1 MAFTQFTNLDF
12 NTLRSQIKDYLR
24 ANSNFTDFDFEGS
37 NFSTLIDLLA
47 YNSYIT
53 SFNTNMAVNES
64 FIDSATLRE
73 NVVSLARN
81 IGYVPRSK
89 RASIATVSF
98 NVNVATLKS
107 KTVTLSAGVV
117 ALGAAQNGN
126 YIFSIPEDITVNVDN
141 FGIASFNNIKIY
153 EGSYLT
159 KTFSIDAS
167 QPNQKFIIPNAN
179 VDSSTI
185 RVFIHTTVVEE
196 YKQYSNIINVDKN
209 SKIFLLQEVADEKYQ
224 ILFGDNILGKKP
236 TSGSSA
242 VVTYIIT
249 NGKNANGASNF
260 TFSGTLSDNNANA
273 ITSGIS
279 LLTTIQSSQN
289 GDDIEPTDSVK
300 YLGPRVYS
308 TQYRAVTANDYK
320 GLITYLFPNVE
331 SVNAYGGDELTPPQY
346 GKVLISIKPR
356 NGSFLSQFTK
366 DDIKRQLKQYT
377 VAGIEQEI
385 IDLKYLYIE
394 SQINVYYNK
403 SMASN
408 VLDLQSKVY
417 NTIKTYAASSELNN
431 FGGRFKYSKL
441 ISSID
446 NTSSAITSN
455 ITTIKIRRNLQPIL
469 NVPTNY
475 EICYGN
481 AFHLKKTSDNG
492 FGFNIRSSGFTI
504 KNVADTLY
512 LTDRPIDN
520 QKGAIVYFKLV
531 NNLPVIVDNNA
542 GTVYYNSRS
551 NTSNGGEI
559 FLNPVIFTSSINV
572 EGIQIEA
579 IPESNDVISV
589 RDIYLQ
595 LNIPNITVN
604 MIADTLSSG
613 ENISGTQYAVSS
625 SYVNG
630 YYTR

>member
-64 FIDSATLRE
+64 FIDSATLRD

-98 NVNVATLKS
+98 NVNVGALKS

-126 YIFSIPEDITVNVDN
+126 YIFSIPEDITINVDD
-141 FGIASFNNIKIY
+141 FGIATFNNIKIY

-159 KTFSIDAS
+159 KTFLIDSS
-167 QPNQKFIIPNAN
+167 QPNQKFIIPNPN

-185 RVFIHTTVVEE
+185 KVIVHTTIAEE
-196 YKQYSNIINVDKN
+196 YKQYSNIFNVDKY
-209 SKIFLLQEVADEKYQ
+209 SKIFLIQEVADEKYQ
-224 ILFGDNILGKKP
+224 ILFGDDILGKKP
-236 TSGSSA
+236 VSGSSI
-242 VVTYIIT
+242 VISYIVT

-260 TFSGTLSDNNANA
+260 TFSGILNDNNGNS

-289 GDDIEPTDSVK
+289 GDDIESTDSVK

-320 GLITYLFPNVE
+320 SLITYLFPNVE

-356 NGSFLSQFTK
+356 NGEFISQFTK
-366 DDIKRQLKQYT
+366 NDIKRQLKQYT
-377 VAGIEQEI
+377 IAGIEQEI

-394 SQINVYYNK
+394 SQINIYYNK
-403 SMASN
+403 SMVSN
-408 VLDLQSKVY
+408 VFDLQSKVY
-417 NTIKTYAASSELNN
+417 NTLKTYATSSELNN

-441 ISSID
+441 VSLID

-455 ITTIKIRRNLQPIL
+455 ITTIKIRRNLQPTL
-469 NVPTNY
+469 NAPTNY

-481 AFHLKKTSDNG
+481 NFHLKKISDNG

-504 KNVADTLY
+504 KDVADTLY
-512 LTDRPIDN
+512 LTDKPINN
-520 QKGAIVYFKLV
+520 QKGIVIYFKLV
-531 NNLPVIVDNNA
+531 NNIPVIVDNNA
-542 GTVYYNSRS
+542 GTVYYNS
-551 NTSNGGEI
+551 NNGGEI
-559 FLNPVIFTSSINV
+559 LLNPVIFTSSAI
-572 EGIQIEA
+572 EGGIQIEA
-579 IPESNDVISV
+579 IPESNDIISI

-595 LNIPNITVN
+595 LNIPNTTVN